1 MNYEAVNYCIYHMT
15 MCILYICC
23 IFAVVTAILDLNLVI
38 GLVASNSSRVEPV
51 RITSLFLYECQGGGA
66 GRTKNLWL
74 YRALEMEGDQEI
86 VKRS

>member
-23 IFAVVTAILDLNLVI
+23 IFAVVTAILDLNLAI

-51 RITSLFLYECQGGGA
+51 HITSLFLYECQGGG
-66 GRTKNLWL
+66 
-74 YRALEMEGDQEI
+74 RADKKIFGCTVL
-86 VKRS
+86 